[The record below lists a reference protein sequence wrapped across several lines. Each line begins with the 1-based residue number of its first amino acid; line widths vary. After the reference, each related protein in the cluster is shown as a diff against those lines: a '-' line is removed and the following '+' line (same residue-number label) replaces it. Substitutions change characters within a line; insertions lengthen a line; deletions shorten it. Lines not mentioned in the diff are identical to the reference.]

1 MKIHKH
7 PVNVF
12 IYVQYLLGI
21 GHLRRASLLA
31 KTMDKAGMSV
41 LFASGGR
48 PVSYLD
54 VGNAELFQLPALH
67 AADNS
72 FKVLKDINGSIVD
85 DEWKEKR
92 KELLLSAFREAQP
105 DVLLIEMFPF
115 GRRQMR
121 FELDPLIVLAKSMDI
136 PVISS
141 IRDILTTHKTPGKS
155 EWIIDRVQKDIDHV
169 LVHGDPDFVPL
180 EDSFP
185 LAAKI
190 KNKIIY
196 TGYVVEHD
204 QNRDPSDRTSS
215 PEDRK
220 GVLVSAGGGAV
231 ALPLAEAVIKAKDLS
246 TLNNVPWRLLL
257 GNNLPDQEFND
268 IVKRS
273 PDGIIVERNR
283 PDFCRLLSTTQLS
296 ISQAGY
302 NTVMET
308 LMTETPAIVV
318 PFSADGQ
325 SEQTDRAQKLAN
337 AGVLS
342 LLSEADL
349 TPENLAK
356 KINEAVQKP
365 LFSKSG
371 SSKSGP
377 SKSGSKVKVDVH
389 GTDKTTLF
397 IKELIEKRHKKRDI
411 QCPK

>member
-1 MKIHKH
+1 MSIHKNTG
-7 PVNVF
+7 NVF
-12 IYVQYLLGI
+12 IYVQHLLGI

-31 KTMDKAGMSV
+31 KAMDNAGMSV
-41 LFASGGR
+41 VFASGGR

-54 VGNAELFQLPALH
+54 IGNAQLFQLPALH

-72 FKVLKDINGSIVD
+72 FKVLKDIEGSIVN
-85 DEWKEKR
+85 DEWKKQR
-92 KELLLSAFREAQP
+92 KELLLSAFREARP

-121 FELDPLIVLAKSMDI
+121 FELDPLITLAKSMNI
-136 PVISS
+136 PVVSS

-169 LVHGDPDFVPL
+169 LVHGDPDFIPL

-185 LAAKI
+185 LAEKI
-190 KNKIIY
+190 KDKIVY
-196 TGYVVEHD
+196 TGYVVENNTEHRSR
-204 QNRDPSDRTSS
+204 NLEKKRR
-215 PEDRK
+215 

-231 ALPLAEAVIKAKDLS
+231 ALPLAEAVITAKNLS
-246 TLNNVPWRLLL
+246 SLNDVPWRLLL
-257 GNNLPDQEFND
+257 GNNLPDEEFNK
-268 IVKRS
+268 VLKS
-273 PDGIIVERNR
+273 ASDGLIVERNR
-283 PDFCRLLSTTQLS
+283 PDFCTLLAASQLS

-308 LMTETPAIVV
+308 LMTGTPAIVV

-325 SEQTDRAQKLAN
+325 SEQTDRAQKLAQ

-356 KINEAVQKP
+356 TIDHAVEKAS
-365 LFSKSG
+365 LKNLESEIT
-371 SSKSGP
+371 
-377 SKSGSKVKVDVH
+377 VDVH

-397 IKELIEKRHKKRDI
+397 IKNLIEKRHKKRDT
-411 QCPK
+411 QCPR

>member
-1 MKIHKH
+1 MATPKDT
-7 PVNVF
+7 VNVF
-12 IYVQYLLGI
+12 IYVQHLLGI

-31 KTMDKAGMSV
+31 KELDKAGMSV

-48 PVSYLD
+48 PVSFLEI
-54 VGNAELFQLPALH
+54 GNAKLFQLPALH

-72 FKVLKDINGSIVD
+72 FKVLKNSEGTIAD
-85 DEWKEKR
+85 DAWKEQR
-92 KELLLSAFREAQP
+92 KKLLLSAFHKAKP

-121 FELDPLIVLAKSMDI
+121 FELDPLIALAKSMDI
-136 PVISS
+136 PIISS

-169 LVHGDPDFVPL
+169 LVHGDPDFIPL

-185 LAAKI
+185 LAAQVKEKI
-190 KNKIIY
+190 VY
-196 TGYVVEHD
+196 TGYVVEHNA
-204 QNRDPSDRTSS
+204 QNRNPNS
-215 PEDRK
+215 PENRK

-231 ALPLAEAVIKAKDLS
+231 ALPLAEAVIKAKNLS
-246 TLNNVPWRLLL
+246 TLNSVPWRLLL
-257 GNNLPDQEFND
+257 GNNLPDQEFNN
-268 IVKRS
+268 IVKRA
-273 PDGIIVERNR
+273 PDGLIVERNR
-283 PDFCRLLSTTQLS
+283 PDFCTLLSQAQLS

-302 NTVMET
+302 NTIMET

-318 PFSADGQ
+318 PFSAEGQ
-325 SEQTDRAQKLAN
+325 SEQTDRAQKLAK

-356 KINEAVQKP
+356 KIDDAVH
-365 LFSKSG
+365 KSL
-371 SSKSGP
+371 SPKSGP
-377 SKSGSKVKVDVH
+377 KMPESKVKIDVH

-397 IKELIEKRHKKRDI
+397 IKELIEKRHKKKDI